1 MARIPRGEGLG
12 EVVARGGG
20 MRDAAGSE
28 AAYGGALA
36 QAVEGTGEQ
45 LVAQERRE
53 AARQAEEI
61 ERARLLRVQADKAT
75 ALQRMQSGEQDLVDV
90 ADDVATRVASGALDK
105 TRADDEWRAL
115 AQSRMDDTL
124 ATVPVEHR
132 QLAQSQLELR
142 MRRLS
147 STVREGV
154 ARRDRDDTR
163 AGLLSYL
170 ESQERFAVTDPKR
183 ATEAATAALASL
195 GPAAGYGADDLE
207 KLSWGFRERV
217 AGNRGQALVR
227 GASEDMKGLDAAMKK
242 LDSDEFADLTP
253 ERRGQLENQ
262 ILARKGYLE
271 QKEQTRIARAEA
283 AAARRAREAEASL
296 KATQTIIDSGG
307 IPSPQYLDQVSARTA
322 GTAYAPAL
330 RELLVQATERAG
342 FATLSPQQQ
351 EAKILEARAQATKN
365 GTTPANEAR
374 IASWEK
380 LASESRTQLEDDPL
394 LYGVNRRLIDE
405 VRPIDL
411 SSLDQLGPQLVA
423 RADQAAT
430 ISARVGRPV
439 SPLLKSEA
447 KTVERMLSMLPV
459 AQQNVAVRQ
468 IANTLDARQAQALAK
483 QLGGKESVLGEAM
496 FLAANAKRAP
506 RDPAELILNG
516 ADAKKSG
523 RLKDAS
529 ADAVTSEQHRR
540 IAEELSAVP
549 WATTQARD
557 AAISAAQGV
566 YDGLRAEGRRDWR
579 QAVDLAT
586 GGLTEWAGS
595 KVPIPYGMTPR
606 QFRQRMQRLD
616 SKAVQLQAGGDQVF
630 IGGQAMSVDKLVS
643 NMGAVKLIPA
653 GVGSYALESGGQ
665 LVMTGNKVP
674 LRIAVE
680 D

>member
-1 MARIPRGEGLG
+1 
-12 EVVARGGG
+12 
-20 MRDAAGSE
+20 MREAAGSE
-28 AAYGGALA
+28 AAYGAALA
-36 QAVEGTGEQ
+36 DAAVNVGGQ
-45 LVAQERRE
+45 LMQQERQFKEQQRE
-53 AARQAEEI
+53 EA
-61 ERARLLRVQADKAT
+61 ERARVLRAQADKAT

-90 ADDVATRVASGALDK
+90 ADEVAARVASGDLDK
-105 TRADDEWRAL
+105 TKADEEWRAL

-124 ATVPVEHR
+124 ALVPVEHR

-147 STVREGV
+147 SNVREGV

-183 ATEAATAALASL
+183 ATEAAAVAIANL

-227 GASEDMKGLDAAMKK
+227 GASGDMKSLDAAMKK
-242 LDSDEFADLTP
+242 LEGDEFTDLTP

-283 AAARRAREAEASL
+283 AAARRDREAEAAI

-307 IPSPQYLDQVSARTA
+307 IPSPEYLDKVGAKTA
-322 GTAYAPAL
+322 GTAYGPAL
-330 RELLVQATERAG
+330 RELLVQATDRAG

-351 EAKILEARAQATKN
+351 EAKILEARALATKN

-374 IASWEK
+374 IASWERI
-380 LASESRTQLEDDPL
+380 ATESQRQLEDDPL

-405 VRPIDL
+405 VKPIDL
-411 SSLDQLGPQLVA
+411 RDLEQLGPQLA
-423 RADQAAT
+423 GRADQAAT

-447 KTVERMLSMLPV
+447 QTMAKTISMLPV
-459 AQQNVAVRQ
+459 AQQTAVVRL
-468 IANTLDARQAQALAK
+468 IANTLDTKQAQALSK
-483 QLGGKESVLGEAM
+483 QLGGKENTLGLAT
-496 FLAANAKRAP
+496 FLAANARRAP
-506 RDPAELILNG
+506 RDPAELILAG

-529 ADAVTSEQHRR
+529 ADADSAEQHRR
-540 IAEELSAVP
+540 IAEDLSAVP

-557 AAISAAQGV
+557 AAIAAAQGV
-566 YDGLRAEGRRDWR
+566 YDGLRAEGQRNRR
-579 QAVDLAT
+579 QAIELAT
-586 GGLTEWAGS
+586 GGLTDWAGS
-595 KVPIPYGMTPR
+595 KVPIPYGMTSR
-606 QFRQRMQRLD
+606 EFRQRMLRMDAATVQR
-616 SKAVQLQAGGDQVF
+616 QAGGDQVF
-630 IGGQAMSVDKLVS
+630 IGGQAMPVEKLVG

-665 LVMTGNKVP
+665 LVLTGKGAP
-674 LRIAVE
+674 LRISME